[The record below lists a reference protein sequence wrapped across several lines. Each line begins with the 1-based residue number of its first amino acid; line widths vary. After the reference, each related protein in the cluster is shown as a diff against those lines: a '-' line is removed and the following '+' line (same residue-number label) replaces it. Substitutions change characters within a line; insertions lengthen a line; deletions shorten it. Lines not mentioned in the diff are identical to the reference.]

1 MTGKDDVLHLR
12 CKNENTETYFM
23 KNIDTCTV
31 IDTGMLSIS
40 SLQDKNITYVIFL
53 MRKKFTK
60 VLTAVAFLKQIFSFF
75 S

>member
-1 MTGKDDVLHLR
+1 
-12 CKNENTETYFM
+12 M

>member
-53 MRKKFTK
+53 MRKIHKSINSCGLFKTN
-60 VLTAVAFLKQIFSFF
+60 I
-75 S
+75 